1 MVVSID
7 FLITVFLFR
16 STSQS
21 SMFLVV
27 KDLLVLFEEITIFF
41 RGNSLILQ
49 IYVNVETPGTVRT
62 INPP

>member
-49 IYVNVETPGTVRT
+49 IYVNCDTASTWRLPVR
-62 INPP
+62 